1 MTTGDVH
8 NVRVAIVGAGFG
20 GLGMA
25 IRLRQSGVDDFVVFE
40 RDEEVGG
47 TWWANTYP
55 GCQCDIPSHL
65 YSYSF
70 APNPE
75 WTRTYP
81 LQPEIREYLRA
92 CADRF
97 GLRAHIR
104 FRCPVQRA
112 EWDEREGV
120 WQIDTPD
127 GRFSAQ
133 VLIGA
138 PGPLSEPSIP
148 SLPGLEDFRGVAFHT
163 ARWAHEHDLTAR
175 NVAVVGTGASAIQ
188 TVPQIQPLV
197 NRLTIFQR
205 TAPWVV
211 PHRDR
216 PITSFERLLYRRLPA
231 AQKAVRTTV
240 YLSRELLV
248 PGLAYRPQLM
258 NTVQKM
264 AEGHLARQ
272 VPDEALRAELTP
284 DYLIGCK
291 RVLPSNKWYPAI
303 TQPNVEVVTSGV
315 TSFHPDGVV
324 AADGSEHEVDTVIFA
339 TGFQVTETAFSTVI
353 RGRDGVLLSDLW
365 DGSPQAYRGAAIPD
379 FPDRTSV
386 G

>member
-1 MTTGDVH
+1 MSDDGSQMDHPQRRRIV
-8 NVRVAIVGAGFG
+8 IVGAGFS

-25 IRLRQSGVDDFVVFE
+25 IRLKQSGVDDFVVFE

-65 YSYSF
+65 YSFSF

-138 PGPLSEPSIP
+138 PDRSASPRFRRFPGSRISEASPSTPRGGPTS
-148 SLPGLEDFRGVAFHT
+148 
-163 ARWAHEHDLTAR
+163 
-175 NVAVVGTGASAIQ
+175 
-188 TVPQIQPLV
+188 
-197 NRLTIFQR
+197 TI
-205 TAPWVV
+205 
-211 PHRDR
+211 
-216 PITSFERLLYRRLPA
+216 
-231 AQKAVRTTV
+231 
-240 YLSRELLV
+240 
-248 PGLAYRPQLM
+248 
-258 NTVQKM
+258 
-264 AEGHLARQ
+264 
-272 VPDEALRAELTP
+272 
-284 DYLIGCK
+284 
-291 RVLPSNKWYPAI
+291 
-303 TQPNVEVVTSGV
+303 
-315 TSFHPDGVV
+315 
-324 AADGSEHEVDTVIFA
+324 
-339 TGFQVTETAFSTVI
+339 
-353 RGRDGVLLSDLW
+353 
-365 DGSPQAYRGAAIPD
+365 
-379 FPDRTSV
+379 
-386 G
+386 